1 MSLEATY
8 ISLLCA
14 LIGGAEPE
22 TPQFFEVFGYERPR
36 YIRVDCET
44 PTHVIEIGLDERV
57 SARDSVHQ
65 AVLAAAFTDKLPM
78 VVMVDTD
85 GSEGRYE
92 LEMRIVTGYLGVAY
106 SACSARFLERWAATV
121 GFRQGADAE
130 GNDLPRDPTIAARCP
145 IGPLL
150 DAGVTPS
157 ALGEFP
163 G

>member
-1 MSLEATY
+1 MTTEATY

-22 TPQFFEVFGYERPR
+22 TARFFEVYGYQRPR

-57 SARDSVHQ
+57 SSRDSVHQ
-65 AVLAAAFTDKLPM
+65 AALAAAFTGKVPM
-78 VVMVDTD
+78 VVLIDTD

-92 LEMRIVTGYLGVAY
+92 LEMRLVTDHLGVAY
-106 SACSARFLERWAATV
+106 ATCSARFLQRWAATAPFRG
-121 GFRQGADAE
+121 GFDPDTS
-130 GNDLPRDPTIAARCP
+130 DLPADPTVAARCP
-145 IGPLL
+145 IGALL
-150 DAGVTPS
+150 EQETTPS
-157 ALGEFP
+157 AMPTP